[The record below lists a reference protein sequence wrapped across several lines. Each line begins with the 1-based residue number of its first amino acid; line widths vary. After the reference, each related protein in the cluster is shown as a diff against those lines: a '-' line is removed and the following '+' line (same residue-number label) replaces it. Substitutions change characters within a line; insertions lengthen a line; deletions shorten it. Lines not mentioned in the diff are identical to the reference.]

1 MGALCKGNLLH
12 TFGLAGL
19 IIVCYLLCMAN
30 VGWSLVLRSHW
41 IVQKQGASGV
51 HPIYLVLFL
60 VVVWVAG
67 CQPGQMPPFIPVMQ
81 TPMLVP
87 TFTPT
92 PPAALI
98 SPTQDTSLIDAE
110 GLDFAE
116 QRIIHVYERVAPS
129 VVSITT
135 QVLRRGFFFEV
146 PEAGAGSGFILDQT
160 GHVLTS
166 YHVIDGAREI
176 DVSINDDYVVPAT
189 IVGVDPQ
196 NDIAVLKVEAP
207 ADILVPV
214 ELGTSSNLKVGQ
226 RAIAI
231 GNPFGQFGRTLT
243 IGVISALNRTL
254 EGSSGRTITGIIQT
268 DAAINRGNSGG
279 PLLDSSGR
287 LIGINTAIFSPT
299 GTSAGVGFA
308 VPVDTLKRLLP
319 DLLSL
324 GRYRHPWLGV
334 RYAYE
339 LKTSLANA
347 LALSTMQG
355 LLIVQLY
362 EDSPLAQA
370 GVRGAQQE
378 TVVGNQRVYIG
389 GDILMAID
397 GHLVQTLDG
406 METLLEDNYTVGD
419 EVTVTLV
426 RDGQQFDLTTQLAEE
441 PN

>member
-1 MGALCKGNLLH
+1 MLKNYWNTHQPYTCLIVSVYCVTVLVIL
-12 TFGLAGL
+12 GL
-19 IIVCYLLCMAN
+19 V
-30 VGWSLVLRSHW
+30 
-41 IVQKQGASGV
+41 
-51 HPIYLVLFL
+51 
-60 VVVWVAG
+60 G
-67 CQPGQMPPFIPVMQ
+67 CQPGQLPQFIPVMK

-92 PPAALI
+92 PPTSLAPP
-98 SPTQDTSLIDAE
+98 SEDTSSLDDA

-116 QRIIHVYERVAPS
+116 RRIVGVYERVAPS

-146 PEAGAGSGFILDQT
+146 PEEGAGSGFILDQA
-160 GHVLTS
+160 GHVLTN
-166 YHVIDGAREI
+166 YHVVEGAREI
-176 DVSINDDYVVPAT
+176 DVSINDEYVLPAT
-189 IVGVDPQ
+189 IVGVDPR

-214 ELGTSSNLKVGQ
+214 ALGSSENLKVGQ

-254 EGSSGRTITGIIQT
+254 EGSAGRTITGIIQT

-308 VPVDTLKRLLP
+308 VPVDTVKRLLP
-319 DLLSL
+319 DLLAL

-347 LALSTMQG
+347 LDLSTTQG

-362 EDSPLAQA
+362 DGSPLAKA

-397 GHLVQTLDG
+397 GQSVQTLDG

-419 EVTVTLV
+419 EVTVTLI
-426 RDGQQFDLTTQLAEE
+426 RDGQQFELTTQLAEE